1 VVESGFAPLPDGVLT
16 PQFFIK
22 PTTTLIGAEDAIP
35 LVKANVALDYE
46 AELGVIVGKRLARG
60 ASSAQARDAVW
71 GYTVIN
77 DISERKLN
85 EGLEGRHKRSNDDF
99 YDWLVGKWFDGSAPI
114 GPWLVSK
121 DEIARVEDLEIV
133 ARLNGEVVQQA
144 PCSAMVHS
152 IAEAIVYISQVL
164 TLEPGDILSMGTP
177 SGVGMA
183 RGRLLQDGDVIECE
197 IAGLGKISNPVRA

>member
-1 VVESGFAPLPDGVLT
+1 M
-16 PQFFIK
+16 
-22 PTTTLIGAEDAIP
+22 
-35 LVKANVALDYE
+35 
-46 AELGVIVGKRLARG
+46 
-60 ASSAQARDAVW
+60 
-71 GYTVIN
+71 
-77 DISERKLN
+77 
-85 EGLEGRHKRSNDDF
+85 
-99 YDWLVGKWFDGSAPI
+99 
-114 GPWLVSK
+114 
-121 DEIARVEDLEIV
+121 